1 MAPIHNHHNDG
12 LITRRSILFGAAA
25 SMICA
30 PAIVR
35 VTSLMPVRSF
45 VLPTMEQLYPGPQYA
60 GFVDRLRYDWLE
72 KYLRAGWDVKR
83 IGTTFGGTT
92 KAQAIRTVAYARHF
106 GFLPNRRMVFMSKRK
121 SKNVAVDNWRTRRG
135 SEGQQVH
142 E

>member
-1 MAPIHNHHNDG
+1 MMAPIHNHHNDG

-106 GFLPNRRMVFMSKRK
+106 GFLPKPKDGFYVE
-121 SKNVAVDNWRTRRG
+121 A
-135 SEGQQVH
+135 
-142 E
+142 